1 LRALVDEYREAE
13 AERARSQLS
22 REGFTAFWLLKRE
35 GIRDAEEIARK
46 IEAAFG
52 KFPHWRQSEAHER
65 ELRLA
70 LYLALVGSGLR
81 DLVDWVE
88 RLLDTLRRAGP

>member
-1 LRALVDEYREAE
+1 VDEYREAE
-13 AERARSQLS
+13 AERARSRLS

-46 IEAAFG
+46 IEAALR
-52 KFPHWRQSEAHER
+52 KFPHWRQSGAHER
-65 ELRLA
+65 ELRRA
-70 LYLALVGSGLR
+70 LYLALVDSGIR
-81 DLVDWVE
+81 DPVDWVE